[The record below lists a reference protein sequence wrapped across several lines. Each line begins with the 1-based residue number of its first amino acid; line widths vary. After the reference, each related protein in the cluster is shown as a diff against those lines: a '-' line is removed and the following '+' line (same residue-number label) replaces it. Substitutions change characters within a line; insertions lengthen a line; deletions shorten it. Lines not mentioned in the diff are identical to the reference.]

1 MKKQFLIIGIGLL
14 TAFSSVAQN
23 DIDAM
28 RYSQITFG
36 GTARFASMA
45 GSMGALGGDISTLS
59 FNPAGI
65 AIFKK
70 TELSISTAVF
80 SQTTTSVYKAN
91 TSSDSK
97 LNFNLGNIGLVASI
111 NLMNE
116 KNTSGW
122 ENINFGF
129 GYNRTNNFH
138 NRMDIQADNKSSSL
152 LDAFVQNANGNDPN
166 SFDLFST
173 DLAWQAYL
181 INPDTSGVYQYNH
194 VVPDYGIKQKK
205 LVETTGSMGETVISF
220 GGNYKSKLYLGGT
233 LGIVRVRYN
242 EESTFEETDEMDTI
256 ANFKSFTYGQTL
268 ATSGN
273 GVNLK
278 LGAIVRPTDWF
289 RVGLAIHTP
298 TSISLNDKYSSSMK
312 SDLENGIKYDT
323 VSPEGEFNYR
333 VTTPFRAIG
342 SAGFI
347 INKIGILNVEYEYV
361 DYSYA
366 QLHPVQNEPN
376 VFSDVNTLIRSK
388 YKSTGNLRVGGE
400 VRFDPIAIRLGYA
413 LYGSPFKNNENK
425 NANRSSYT
433 AGIGYRQDHFFI
445 DFAYVLTKYDE
456 FNYLYSTP
464 NSTIVE
470 NSYKNSSFMLSL
482 GVRF

>member
-1 MKKQFLIIGIGLL
+1 MQKQILIIGIGLL
-14 TAFSSVAQN
+14 SMSSSYAQN

-70 TELSISTAVF
+70 TELTISPAVF
-80 SQTTTSVYKAN
+80 SQTTSSVYNSN
-91 TSSDSK
+91 TSSDRK
-97 LNFNLGNIGLVASI
+97 LNLNIGNIGLVASI
-111 NLMNE
+111 NLIND

-129 GYNRTNNFH
+129 GHNRTNNFH
-138 NRMDIQADNKSSSL
+138 NRMDIQADNKHSSL
-152 LDAFVQNANGNDPN
+152 LDVFVADANGNTDGE
-166 SFDLFST
+166 FDGFST
-173 DLAWQAYL
+173 NLAWQTWL
-181 INPDTSGVYQYNH
+181 INPDSSGTLQYNH
-194 VVPDYGIKQKK
+194 VIPNYGTKQRK

-233 LGIVRVRYN
+233 FGIVRVRYN
-242 EESTFEETDEMDTI
+242 EESTFEEIDEQDTI
-256 ANFKSFTYGQTL
+256 ANFKSFTYGQYL
-268 ATSGN
+268 SASGN

-278 LGAIVRPTDWF
+278 LGAIVRPNDWF
-289 RVGLAIHTP
+289 RVGLAVHTP
-298 TSISLNDKYSSSMK
+298 TSISLNERYSSSMK
-312 SDLENGIKYDT
+312 SDLDNGIKYDT
-323 VSPEGEFNYR
+323 VSKEGEFDYR

-342 SAGFI
+342 SVGFI
-347 INKIGILNVEYEYV
+347 INKIGIINAEYEYV

-366 QLHPVQNEPN
+366 QLHSTPN
-376 VFSDVNTLIRSK
+376 VFSEVNTLIRSK
-388 YKSTGNLRVGGE
+388 YTSTGNLRVGGE

-425 NANRSSYT
+425 NASRSSYT

-445 DFAYVLTKYDE
+445 DFAYVLTKYTE
-456 FNYLYSTP
+456 FNYLYNTP
-464 NSTIVE
+464 TATIVE